1 VATLA
6 REDGRPPRLWGDY
19 RALAEVAQA
28 YEARFGL
35 RSTAG
40 RDDHAAARR
49 PGVKEAVTA
58 ERAGRTP
65 PRDVLRGKVKAA
77 AAASRGFAE
86 FTEALAGAGAT
97 VWPRMSERTPDR
109 VTGYAVSLDG
119 WTNGTGEPVR
129 FGGGRLAPDLTLP
142 KLRARWQPASP
153 EPAPAAEAERV
164 WREAERI
171 VREAADRIAAD
182 AGSDPDGAA
191 DAAWAAGDTL
201 AAAGVEGD
209 AGGPL
214 SEAAAAFDRAGRE
227 SYRRIPALAR
237 TDTAL
242 RSAARM
248 MALLAPGTQHSDAQ
262 VATLTV
268 ALAALVAAVADLRAA
283 QHRLHQAEA
292 ARASAARLR
301 RVAPVPTPPA
311 AGDPTAAC
319 RPRTAAEIASLSFA
333 AGPFRMPRTAPT
345 GRTKPEDGPS
355 QRGWTPPEQGRGRG
369 PSRWQSP
376 GRPRPVASAGA
387 RSMAMDEGRPHMAPG
402 RSVQPACQWS
412 AASRQPRTASQT
424 RQRPDVVRTTHR

>member
-1 VATLA
+1 MATLA
-6 REDGRPPRLWGDY
+6 QEDGRPPRLWGDY

-248 MALLAPGTQHSDAQ
+248 MALLAPGTQHSAAQ
-262 VATLTV
+262 VAALTV

-292 ARASAARLR
+292 ARASRRAVAPRCPCADAACCWRPHCRVPAAHRSRDRFAVLRRRSVPDAADGANRPDEAGGRAEPARLDSPRAGPGARAEQVAVPRPAAAR
-301 RVAPVPTPPA
+301 
-311 AGDPTAAC
+311 
-319 RPRTAAEIASLSFA
+319 
-333 AGPFRMPRTAPT
+333 
-345 GRTKPEDGPS
+345 
-355 QRGWTPPEQGRGRG
+355 
-369 PSRWQSP
+369 
-376 GRPRPVASAGA
+376 
-387 RSMAMDEGRPHMAPG
+387 
-402 RSVQPACQWS
+402 
-412 AASRQPRTASQT
+412 
-424 RQRPDVVRTTHR
+424 RQRRCTLDGHG